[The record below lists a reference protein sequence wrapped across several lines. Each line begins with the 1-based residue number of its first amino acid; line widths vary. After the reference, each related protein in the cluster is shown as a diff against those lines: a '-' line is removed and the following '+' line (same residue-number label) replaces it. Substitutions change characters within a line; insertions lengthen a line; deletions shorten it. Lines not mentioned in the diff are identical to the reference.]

1 MNEMHTPSEYLRKYV
16 QPMVGAILYNL
27 EHSNADAEIVD
38 MSLSVPDN
46 IRLENENYGKWFND
60 WNKASNA
67 LYEVVLKVRELN
79 AGIEGVI
86 RDLENQS
93 AQWVVDSMETKA
105 AC

>member
-1 MNEMHTPSEYLRKYV
+1 MNEMHTPSEYLRKYI
-16 QPMVGAILYNL
+16 QPMIGSILYNM
-27 EHSNADAEIVD
+27 ERSSADAEIVD

-60 WNKASNA
+60 WNKASSA

-86 RDLENQS
+86 RDLGSQS
-93 AQWVVDSMETKA
+93 AQWVVEPVETKA
-105 AC
+105 AG